1 MMVTEYNEPL
11 LEQEPGSDQHRQR
24 ASADGLARSLLGR
37 GWRWR
42 RSAAEASSSSEA
54 SGERT
59 LLSPLMLR
67 RPLVRF
73 CYWVVFLL
81 LLVGTL
87 TTLGPLYWMV
97 SGALKSNVEI
107 FQRPP
112 TFWPAH
118 PQWSNYSNAW
128 QILQLPLYLGNSLM
142 LAAGAVLLQ
151 LLVSATAAYALSK
164 LRPWGRSAILFA
176 FFATLMVPPVVY
188 LIPQFVNISDLP
200 LIHVSLINNWA
211 GVWLPEAANAFN
223 ILILKSFFDTIP
235 GELTDAARLDGAS
248 SWQVFIRIVLPL
260 SRPALAVITIFT
272 VIASWKDFLWP
283 LLVLSNSNLQPL
295 MVALYHESGL
305 NANLPFSYLMA
316 GLVFAS
322 LPPILLFLLFQR
334 QIIRGVNLTGL
345 KG

>member
-1 MMVTEYNEPL
+1 MEMDRFEIQRQQGEP
-11 LEQEPGSDQHRQR
+11 PPVATGGQR
-24 ASADGLARSLLGR
+24 WLAWRLRLSGRRPSRDLATSSERSLI
-37 GWRWR
+37 
-42 RSAAEASSSSEA
+42 
-54 SGERT
+54 
-59 LLSPLMLR
+59 SPLMLR
-67 RPLVRF
+67 RPLVRAL
-73 CYWVVFLL
+73 YWGIFSLL
-81 LLVGTL
+81 LLATV
-87 TTLGPLYWMV
+87 TTFGPLYWMV

-107 FQRPP
+107 FQTPP
-112 TFWPAH
+112 TFWPTH

-128 QILQLPLYLGNSLM
+128 QILQLPLYMWNSLL
-142 LAAGAVLLQ
+142 LAAGAVVLQ

-164 LRPWGRSAILFA
+164 LRLRGKHAIQFA
-176 FFATLMVPPVVY
+176 FFATLMVPSVVY

-223 ILILKSFFDTIP
+223 ILVLKSFFDTIP
-235 GELTDAARLDGAS
+235 GELIDAARLDGAS

-295 MVALYHESGL
+295 LVALYHESGL

-322 LPPILLFLLFQR
+322 IPPILLFLLFQR